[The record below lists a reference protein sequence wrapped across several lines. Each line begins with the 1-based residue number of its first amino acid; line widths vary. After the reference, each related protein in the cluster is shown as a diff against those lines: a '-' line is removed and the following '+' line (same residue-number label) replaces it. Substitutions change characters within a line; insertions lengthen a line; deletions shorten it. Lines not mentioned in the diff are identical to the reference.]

1 MVGAFLYG
9 VVQDPLR
16 VNSPPIVVDSEVI
29 ITFPVTESTSNTV
42 FSLAVS
48 QPVLTDSFLGT
59 WSINVLTLN
68 SSPWS
73 STPSPAGVPS
83 SREII
88 T

>member
-1 MVGAFLYG
+1 MVGALTYG

-29 ITFPVTESTSNTV
+29 VTFPVTESTSNTV

-59 WSINVLTLN
+59 
-68 SSPWS
+68 
-73 STPSPAGVPS
+73 
-83 SREII
+83 
-88 T
+88 